1 MTLVKHNNKLLL
13 TDEYASIIEKG
24 GKYPRI
30 ILRNQD
36 NSSQTNGWKW

>member
-1 MTLVKHNNKLLL
+1 MTLVKHNNKLRL

-24 GKYPRI
+24 GKYPRT

-36 NSSQTNGWKW
+36 NNSPTNGLKW